1 MIILKMHDKAKNRPP
16 SVNLDT
22 PIPIVAIELYINPIN
37 IAFLLE
43 LHIETKGVAITLPIG

>member
-1 MIILKMHDKAKNRPP
+1 MITLKMHDKAKNRLP

-22 PIPIVAIELYINPIN
+22 PIPTVAMELYINPIS